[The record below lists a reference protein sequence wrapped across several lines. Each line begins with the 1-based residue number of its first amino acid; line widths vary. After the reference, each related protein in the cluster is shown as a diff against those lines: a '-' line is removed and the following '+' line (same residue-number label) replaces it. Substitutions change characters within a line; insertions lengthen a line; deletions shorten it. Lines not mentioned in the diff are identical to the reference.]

1 MSSNK
6 SLMQMRIVMDR
17 PVEYRESRR
26 SLTRARETNFRN
38 CAIECRCHECA
49 NDRDN
54 GIGEIPPMP
63 SLSISS
69 IDSDDERSSFSDLE
83 RIITPNDEDTQS
95 WTEEHADLA
104 GRITGHMIKFLE
116 EQMQG
121 YKASLRAEIAP
132 MAEATWRLSNQIQTI
147 QAVVKPT
154 WIVIKCLHCKT
165 SNARLFSLKCENEC
179 VSCLKCSSKADGTLR
194 SCCQLCEV
202 ATSFNWIRQ

>member
-1 MSSNK
+1 M
-6 SLMQMRIVMDR
+6 
-17 PVEYRESRR
+17 E
-26 SLTRARETNFRN
+26 
-38 CAIECRCHECA
+38 
-49 NDRDN
+49 RDN
-54 GIGEIPPMP
+54 GVGEIPPMP

-116 EQMQG
+116 EQMQS
-121 YKASLRAEIAP
+121 YKASLRAEMAP
-132 MAEATWRLSNQIQTI
+132 MAEATWRLENQIQTI

-165 SNARLFSLKCENEC
+165 SSARLISENCENGC